1 MKRFFVGCALI
12 LAASATLAQNA
23 SLVVAKTIT
32 LPGIQG
38 KFDHFAVDEAGNRL
52 FAAATG
58 SKSLQ
63 VVDLTSGNVIQSLT
77 GLGKP
82 HGLAWIAS
90 SGDLYLADGEKA
102 ALDIFHGTPLVLVK
116 TLPLSEDADDMVY
129 DATTGMLYVG
139 HSGSD
144 TAHPGRIAIIDTK
157 NQTQKASIPAAAHP
171 EALEID
177 KATDRVFANIA
188 DAAGIAV
195 IDGKTLTQ
203 SAVWKLTSAK
213 NNVPLAYDEEQRIL
227 FVACRT
233 PARLLILDGDSG
245 KELGELPSDLGV
257 DDLFYDADAHQVY
270 LIAGSGAIDVY
281 KIDANKNVKAMGV
294 IHTAAGAKTGLL
306 VPSRN
311 ALYVGV
317 PGSGVTAS
325 SILVYSTR

>member
-1 MKRFFVGCALI
+1 MKIFLVGCVLI
-12 LAASATLAQNA
+12 LAASATLAQNS
-23 SLVVAKTIT
+23 SLVLAKTIT

-52 FAAATG
+52 FVAATG

-102 ALDIFHGTPLVLVK
+102 TLEIFHGTPLVLVK

-129 DATTGMLYVG
+129 DGTASMLYVG
-139 HSGSD
+139 HGGSD

-157 NQTQKASIPAAAHP
+157 NQTQKATIPTASHP

-177 KATDRVFANIA
+177 RATDRVFANIA
-188 DAAGIAV
+188 DAAEIAV

-203 SAVWKLTSAK
+203 SAVWKLTAAK
-213 NNVPLAYDEEQRIL
+213 DNVPLAYDEEQRIL

-233 PARLLILDGDSG
+233 PARLLILDGNSG
-245 KELGELPSDLGV
+245 KELAELPSDSGA

-270 LIAGSGAIDVY
+270 LIAGSGAIDIY
-281 KIDANKNVKAMGV
+281 KIDTNKSVKATGA
-294 IHTAAGAKTGLL
+294 IHTA
-306 VPSRN
+306 VVQR
-311 ALYVGV
+311 
-317 PGSGVTAS
+317 PGCSCPPRTLFMWVSPAAA
-325 SILVYSTR
+325 